1 MLLSFHLLTNDHF
14 QGDFSNKR
22 CILFTFSNISLHFHG
37 VHLMEGRPWA
47 TLLNHKQLFNVNQNL
62 LPRVLKIQFY
72 HLLFFFLSLHRTTK
86 EFLAFMKA
94 TVHVFVISITCALFS
109 VDWPKSVSK
118 SFKNTILPSSVFF
131 PLSASNN

>member
-1 MLLSFHLLTNDHF
+1 
-14 QGDFSNKR
+14 
-22 CILFTFSNISLHFHG
+22 
-37 VHLMEGRPWA
+37 MEGRPWA
-47 TLLNHKQLFNVNQNL
+47 ALLNHN
-62 LPRVLKIQFY
+62 
-72 HLLFFFLSLHRTTK
+72 
-86 EFLAFMKA
+86 LAFMKA